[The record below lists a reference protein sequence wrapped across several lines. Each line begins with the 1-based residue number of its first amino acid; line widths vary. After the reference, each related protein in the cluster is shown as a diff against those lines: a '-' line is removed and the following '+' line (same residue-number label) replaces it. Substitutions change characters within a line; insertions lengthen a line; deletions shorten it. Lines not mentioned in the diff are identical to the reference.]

1 MSELKNFIEKMA
13 NSANPMLKNLA
24 MELQQ
29 MNPQVAQQPTNPQ
42 QPTLPAVQPAP
53 LPQEHSP
60 ELPDANQTIESDNIV
75 GTETST
81 KGTDEIDKMLSTQMP
96 ELADE
101 ENENQARFSKQKVAT
116 VRDVILARRRK

>member
-1 MSELKNFIEKMA
+1 
-13 NSANPMLKNLA
+13 
-24 MELQQ
+24 
-29 MNPQVAQQPTNPQ
+29 MNPQVSQPI
-42 QPTLPAVQPAP
+42 VQPATP
-53 LPQEHSP
+53 PQEHSP
-60 ELPDANQTIESDNIV
+60 ELPDVNQTIESDNIV

-101 ENENQARFSKQKVAT
+101 ENANQSRFSKQKVAT